1 MAGAYNRTQELEDF
15 THNLIRGDLC
25 LAAVH
30 SALGSGLSGS
40 HKTCFCDGF
49 VSIHYAVVSAEVLW

>member
-1 MAGAYNRTQELEDF
+1 MAGAYNSTQELEDF

-25 LAAVH
+25 VAAVD
-30 SALGSGLSGS
+30 SVLGSGLSGS

-49 VSIHYAVVSAEVLW
+49 ASIHYAVVSAEVLQ